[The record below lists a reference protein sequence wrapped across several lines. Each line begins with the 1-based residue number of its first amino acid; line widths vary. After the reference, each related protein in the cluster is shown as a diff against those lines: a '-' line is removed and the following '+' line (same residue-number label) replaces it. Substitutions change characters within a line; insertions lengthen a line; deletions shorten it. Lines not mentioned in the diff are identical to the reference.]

1 LDKFMGFWR
10 EGRPP
15 GIRNDLWIIPTSLGV
30 CEALRR
36 MCADYHKP
44 YWIDSVTL
52 LGAARLFLAVGRSGA
67 RDILKGVA
75 SNSNACGVL
84 AAGPAGGDL
93 NVLDLVE
100 MMRTARGGGSHVRNM
115 IVEASDPV
123 RPETAKVFGATL
135 DGLAANAA
143 RTRKAFPLSDI
154 RVGAVLSPGESCA
167 GANSAVRRFS
177 GWFTA
182 SGGTVLLSNPDSDIH
197 ETCASLLSRGAHV
210 ILAAV
215 PPGAILECAAPVI
228 TVSDDGSVNNF
239 EGFDSDAESSKSP
252 DDIPIRLAK
261 AILRVAS
268 GEKTDMEISRR
279 AS

>member
-1 LDKFMGFWR
+1 
-10 EGRPP
+10 
-15 GIRNDLWIIPTSLGV
+15 
-30 CEALRR
+30 

-44 YWIDSVTL
+44 YWIDRVTL
-52 LGAARLFLAVGRSGA
+52 LEGAARSLLAVGRSGA

-84 AAGPAGGDL
+84 AAGPECGEL

-100 MMRTARGGGSHVRNM
+100 IMRTARGGGSHVRNM
-115 IVEASDPV
+115 IVEVSDPV
-123 RPETAKVFGATL
+123 RPETAKAFGVTL

-154 RVGAVLSPGESCA
+154 RVGAALSPGESCA
-167 GANSAVRRFS
+167 GANSAIRRFS

-182 SGGTVLLSNPDSDIH
+182 NGGTVLLPNPDIH

-215 PPGAILECAAPVI
+215 PPGAVLECAAPVI
-228 TVSDDGSVNNF
+228 AVSDDGSVKNF
-239 EGFDSDAESSKSP
+239 EEFDADAASSKSP

-261 AILRVAS
+261 AVLRVAS

-279 AS
+279 VS